1 MPVCTFCWAKG
12 LLPDFHASSAGHAG
26 LTRVQKPWVLGS
38 VSWNDLLVKRAVIW
52 LAQQLSK
59 SILKLTDRDFAE
71 NSLQVGIFFT
81 RSLWIYALAEV
92 PDCN

>member
-1 MPVCTFCWAKG
+1 M
-12 LLPDFHASSAGHAG
+12 
-26 LTRVQKPWVLGS
+26 QKPWVLGS
-38 VSWNDLLVKRAVIW
+38 VSWNGLLVKRAVIW